1 MNQTLL
7 AILGFGLLMSLIA
20 YIGAILA
27 LLPEKLLERL
37 LQPLVA
43 FAAGA
48 LLGGAF
54 FHMLPNALGS
64 GSPHASVLL
73 WVVIGF
79 TSFFAL
85 DQLMEWH
92 HCHRPPSKH
101 VRPMGP
107 LMLVADGAHNLIG
120 GLAIGAIFVIDIK
133 AGIAAWLAAALH
145 EVPQEIGD
153 FGALVHSGY
162 TKRKALFLNF
172 IAALSFPIGGI
183 IAYLIGDAINLVF
196 LVAIGAGNFLYIA
209 SADLIPEIKRAEK
222 LSDTAMRFGF
232 FVFGVV
238 LLYGAFLYK
247 H

>member
-1 MNQTLL
+1 MDSTFFV
-7 AILGFGLLMSLIA
+7 ILVFGLLMSSIA
-20 YIGAILA
+20 FIGGLFA
-27 LLPEKLLERL
+27 LLPEKLLKSL

-48 LLGGAF
+48 LMGGAF
-54 FHMLPNALGS
+54 FHMLPKALAS
-64 GSPHASVLL
+64 NVPDFSVLL

-79 TSFFAL
+79 TAFFAL

-92 HCHRPPSKH
+92 HCHRLPSEH

-107 LMLVADGAHNLIG
+107 LLLVADGAHNLIG

-145 EVPQEIGD
+145 EVPQEMGD

-162 TKRKALFLNF
+162 SKYRALLLNF
-172 IAALSFPIGGI
+172 CSALTFPLGAL
-183 IAYLIGDAINLVF
+183 IAYFLGDTINLVL
-196 LVAIGAGNFLYIA
+196 LVALGAGNFLYIA
-209 SADLIPEIKRAEK
+209 GADLIPEIKRAEK
-222 LSDTAMRFGF
+222 LSETLKRFGF
-232 FVFGVV
+232 FVFGLG
-238 LLYGAFLYK
+238 LLYAT